1 MQYKVVVTNYWI
13 NGIKYRR
20 GDILEMSEERAAAHG
35 VKIEPYFE
43 PSVQPAVEPAVQP
56 AVQPEVE
63 PEVKPKRKRRTKA
76 EMEAA
81 RKAQNE
87 EE

>member
-1 MQYKVVVTNYWI
+1 MQYQVVVTNYRI

-20 GDILEMSEERAAAHG
+20 GDIVEMSEERAAAHG
-35 VKIEPYFE
+35 VKLQPY
-43 PSVQPAVEPAVQP
+43 
-56 AVQPEVE
+56 VE
-63 PEVKPKRKRRTKA
+63 PEVKPKRKRRTRA

-81 RKAQNE
+81 RKANNE

>member
-1 MQYKVVVTNYWI
+1 MQYQVVVTNYWI

-20 GDILEMSEERAAAHG
+20 GDILEMSEERAAVHG
-35 VKIEPYFE
+35 VKLQPY
-43 PSVQPAVEPAVQP
+43 VTVEP

-63 PEVKPKRKRRTKA
+63 PEVKQKRKRRTKA